1 MYYRL
6 VMLNGQRRGREIP
19 IKGGDTIIGR
29 IKGCKIRISAHEV
42 SRKHCRLR
50 IQGENVSLKDLGS
63 ANGTRV
69 NGRPITGEYLLQP
82 NDRVQVGP
90 VTFMLERRTGLEPKD
105 AIPVDAIEII
115 EDTVQQPA
123 AVVAQPPEMERVT
136 VVEYVPKPSAFAPPP
151 DLPVADLDDLPTATP
166 DSSSEI
172 VVVEVAEDN
181 LEYAQLD
188 DEQPAQSEPAT
199 QPSFEQWLVVDEQP
213 AKDK

>member
-1 MYYRL
+1 
-6 VMLNGQRRGREIP
+6 MLNGQRRGREIP
-19 IKGGDTIIGR
+19 LKGGDTIIGR

-50 IQGENVSLKDLGS
+50 IQGDNVSLKDLGS

-82 NDRVQVGP
+82 NDRLQVGP
-90 VTFMLERRTGLEPKD
+90 VTLMLERRTGLEPQD

-115 EDTVQQPA
+115 EDTVQQPE
-123 AVVAQPPEMERVT
+123 AVEVQPVEMERVT
-136 VVEYVPKPSAFAPPP
+136 VVEYVPKPMPDAAAPQ
-151 DLPVADLDDLPTATP
+151 LPVADLDDLPTAMP

-172 VVVEVAEDN
+172 VVVEVATDD

-188 DEQPAQSEPAT
+188 DSPPAPAEQPTRLE
-199 QPSFEQWLVVDEQP
+199 EQWQLVEEQP
-213 AKDK
+213 AKDA